1 MHSDEYQYTHKFIL
15 MSAIRL
21 NLELSTQ
28 TSLYSSFEQICD
40 ELEALES
47 TGELNLKLLNPLANL
62 KLLNPLTNLKLLN
75 LELRLHVI
83 T

>member
-1 MHSDEYQYTHKFIL
+1 

-47 TGELNLKLLNPLANL
+47 TGELEA
-62 KLLNPLTNLKLLN
+62 
-75 LELRLHVI
+75 LESTDELEALESRATCSRNHVI
-83 T
+83 CS